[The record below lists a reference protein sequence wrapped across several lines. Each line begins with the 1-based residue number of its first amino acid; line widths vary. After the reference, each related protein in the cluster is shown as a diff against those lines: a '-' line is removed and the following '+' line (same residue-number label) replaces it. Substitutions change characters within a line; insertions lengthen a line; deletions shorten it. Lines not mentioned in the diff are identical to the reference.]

1 MLPTLDCAHVIRRLP
16 DYVEGD
22 ASAARCAEIEQHLES
37 CAKCRL
43 LLVTLR
49 QANRQQFAAVQP
61 AALDRP
67 YRSTG
72 LSSRF

>member
-1 MLPTLDCAHVIRRLP
+1 MLPALDCSHVIRRLP

-37 CAKCRL
+37 CPKCRR
-43 LLVTLR
+43 LLVTLH
-49 QANRQQFAAVQP
+49 QASRQQAAAVQP

-72 LSSRF
+72 LSSRY